1 MLSDNELWRKCI
13 RGGSIT
19 KSDLGIGKYNNYPCN
34 NCSTVYFCGNGDSC
48 SKLND
53 YYKEREK

>member
-1 MLSDNELWRKCI
+1 MNFGEKCI

-19 KSDLGIGKYNNYPCN
+19 ESDLGIGKYNNYPCN